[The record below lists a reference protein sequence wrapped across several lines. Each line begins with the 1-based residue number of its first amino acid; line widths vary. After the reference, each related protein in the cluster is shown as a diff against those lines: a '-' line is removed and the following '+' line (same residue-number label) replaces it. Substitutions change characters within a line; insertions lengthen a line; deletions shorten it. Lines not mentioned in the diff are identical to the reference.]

1 VVSRRIAV
9 ALAAIVLIVTAC
21 QGGGGT
27 AGEDMLARVKRDGV
41 LRVATDS
48 NYAPQS
54 FLKED
59 GTSEGFDVDVANEIA
74 KRLGVTA
81 EFQYPQWSVIEGGNW
96 ADRFD
101 ISVGSM
107 TVTETRK
114 NDIFDMTQPYY
125 YTPAQMSVIADS
137 GITSLD
143 GLAGKVICTGENT
156 TYWQWIQGTLT
167 LGDGSALAPVPEGAT
182 ATTFATDQ
190 DCAQS
195 AQSGRRDFE
204 GFLTSST
211 TLKAAIDAGAPL
223 TPVGDPVYFEPL
235 AIAIDKASPP
245 HAELV
250 AAIDKIIGEMH
261 ADGTLT
267 ALSEKWF
274 DGLDLTSK

>member
-1 VVSRRIAV
+1 V